1 MYQDTTDEALY
12 LLSLRREKEAFASL
26 ITSKPNLLIT
36 ETEPRIEIQDDKV
49 KILTESEMR
58 DSGPSSN
65 LIIVDTRDLRST
77 LPFIL
82 HKSPFRIE
90 PVTLEIGDYLL
101 TPEICVE
108 RKSIPDLIG
117 SLSSGRLF
125 TQLDAMCRAYPK
137 PVLLIEFDRDRP
149 FHLMVNAL
157 IHLRQRQH

>member
-1 MYQDTTDEALY
+1 MLVID
-12 LLSLRREKEAFASL
+12 
-26 ITSKPNLLIT
+26 
-36 ETEPRIEIQDDKV
+36 TEPKVEIQDDEV
-49 KILTESEMR
+49 RILTEAEMR

-82 HKSPFRIE
+82 HKAPFRIE

-101 TPEICVE
+101 TPDICVE

-125 TQLDAMCRAYPK
+125 TQLDAMCRAYSK

-149 FHLMVNAL
+149 FHLMVLASL
-157 IHLRQRQH
+157 HS

>member
-1 MYQDTTDEALY
+1 MK
-12 LLSLRREKEAFASL
+12 LR
-26 ITSKPNLLIT
+26 
-36 ETEPRIEIQDDKV
+36 
-49 KILTESEMR
+49 ILTEAEMR

-77 LPFIL
+77 LPYIL
-82 HKSPFRIE
+82 HKAPFKIE
-90 PVTLEIGDYLL
+90 PITLEIGDYLL

-125 TQLDAMCRAYPK
+125 TQLDAMCRAYSK

-149 FHLMVNAL
+149 FHLMVNITS
-157 IHLRQRQH
+157 IHLFYA